1 MAGRGTALP
10 DWPRAER
17 RRAGR
22 PGRGAGGG
30 ARVKAGTAR
39 NTAEAPRLTRDDWL
53 DAAFQAVVDG
63 GFDKARVL
71 LLADALGVTRGSF
84 YWHFSDHADLIA
96 ALLARWRQRELE
108 EDLRLQGE
116 SGADPQA
123 DLMHLLDVALARGG
137 ADLQDMRFELA
148 LRGLGRRDP
157 EVAKMLVEVDE
168 ARMALFAAKFG
179 RITADP
185 KTAAD
190 LAALFYLAISGGL
203 QALARPSTTPRV
215 AQYIRSVIAEYLIA
229 PHGPARARRR
239 KPGGI
244 AR

>member
-1 MAGRGTALP
+1 MKATK
-10 DWPRAER
+10 
-17 RRAGR
+17 
-22 PGRGAGGG
+22 
-30 ARVKAGTAR
+30 ARKPAQAT
-39 NTAEAPRLTRDDWL
+39 RLTRDDWL

-71 LLADALGVTRGSF
+71 LLADTLGVTRGSF

-108 EDLRLQGE
+108 EHRRLQGE

-123 DLMHLLDVALARGG
+123 DLVHLLDVALARGG

-157 EVAKMLVEVDE
+157 EVAKMLVQVDQ
-168 ARMALFAAKFG
+168 ARMALFAAKFE
-179 RITADP
+179 RLTADP

-190 LAALFYLAISGGL
+190 LAALFYLAISGAL

-215 AQYIRSVIAEYLIA
+215 AQYLRGVIADYLIA
-229 PHGPARARRR
+229 PHAAKRARRR
-239 KPGGI
+239 KAGGS
-244 AR
+244 AG